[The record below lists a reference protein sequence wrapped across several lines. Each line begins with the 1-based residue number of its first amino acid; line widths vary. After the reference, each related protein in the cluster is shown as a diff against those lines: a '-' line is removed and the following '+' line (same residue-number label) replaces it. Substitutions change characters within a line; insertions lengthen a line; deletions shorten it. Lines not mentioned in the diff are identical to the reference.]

1 MKDKIFEKENELY
14 ENAYAEFS
22 EKGYEKASLNNI
34 LKKTGISKGTFYYHF
49 KNKEDLYIK
58 LLHMAF
64 DKKKEIMNDI
74 YNKYPDTTDIFKIME
89 MQAEAFVKYAFENKL
104 FYKFSVSFLKEKGT
118 DIYEKVFSSAEEQ
131 KNEIIDKIIK
141 TGIKNGSI
149 RKDLPE
155 SFLKNALI
163 YFFFHAQ
170 EFIDFFSDFND
181 KETLTENYNSFLKIL
196 KNGFSGKNE
205 QN

>member
-64 DKKKEIMNDI
+64 DKKKEVMNDI

-104 FYKFSVSFLKEKGT
+104 FYKFSVSFSKEKGT